1 MSAYPDNSA
10 SSKPS
15 QVTPVSK
22 GLAASRWALGSVD
35 DQQMNNFK
43 ASTNKAPKP
52 MTKSLASSRWAS
64 GIIDQEM
71 EDQQMTDVEMPTVKT
86 IKTTT
91 NGLFNSRW
99 ATDSAKPN
107 HTGGNKNAT
116 KVQQKNH
123 LNTMLKRPSP
133 DSRDRKTPP
142 TTNKT
147 NLTNRRIIGPL
158 SEEEKTVK
166 MENPF
171 FDPEKHKG
179 LSSSR
184 WAD

>member
-1 MSAYPDNSA
+1 MSSYRDNSA
-10 SSKPS
+10 YSKPS

-22 GLAASRWALGSVD
+22 GLAASRWALGSVV
-35 DQQMNNFK
+35 DQQTNNLK
-43 ASTNKAPKP
+43 APTNKAPKV
-52 MTKSLASSRWAS
+52 MTKSLATSRWAS
-64 GIIDQEM
+64 GPINQKM

-91 NGLFNSRW
+91 NGLLNSRW

-107 HTGGNKNAT
+107 QTGGNSNAT
-116 KVQQKNH
+116 KGQQKNH
-123 LNTMLKRPSP
+123 LSSTLMQPSY
-133 DSRDRKTPP
+133 SHDRKTPP
-142 TTNKT
+142 TPDKI
-147 NLTNRRIIGPL
+147 NLTTRRIIGPL

>member
-1 MSAYPDNSA
+1 MSSYRDNSA
-10 SSKPS
+10 YSKPS

-22 GLAASRWALGSVD
+22 GLAASRWSLGSVV
-35 DQQMNNFK
+35 DQQTNNLK
-43 ASTNKAPKP
+43 APTNKAPKA
-52 MTKSLASSRWAS
+52 MTKSLATSRWAS
-64 GIIDQEM
+64 GPINQEM
-71 EDQQMTDVEMPTVKT
+71 EDQKMTDVEMPTVKT

-91 NGLFNSRW
+91 NGLLNSRW

-107 HTGGNKNAT
+107 QTGGNSNAT
-116 KVQQKNH
+116 KGQQKNH
-123 LNTMLKRPSP
+123 LSSTLMQS
-133 DSRDRKTPP
+133 SYSHDRKTPHTP
-142 TTNKT
+142 NKT
-147 NLTNRRIIGPL
+147 NLTTRRIIGPL